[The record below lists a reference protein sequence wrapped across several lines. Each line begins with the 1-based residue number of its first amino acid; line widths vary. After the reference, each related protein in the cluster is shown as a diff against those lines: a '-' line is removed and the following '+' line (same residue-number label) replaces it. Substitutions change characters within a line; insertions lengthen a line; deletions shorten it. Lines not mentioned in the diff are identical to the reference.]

1 MKNKLYIL
9 TDNTLD
15 PIYASVQGGHAVAQ
29 WLLDNWQTKR
39 NKDFNE
45 DYPTW
50 EWNNDYLIYLS
61 VDIEKWKEL
70 LWRFDPSKFK
80 WTWFDE
86 PDLNNKTT
94 AIAIY
99 EKDFPGI
106 IKRKLK
112 QEKLL
117 KRDQFPSFYY
127 FKY

>member
-9 TDNTLD
+9 IDKNLD
-15 PIYASVQGGHAVAQ
+15 PIYGAVQGGHAVAQ
-29 WLLDNWQTKR
+29 WMLDNWQTKR

-45 DYPTW
+45 DEPIW

-86 PDLNNKTT
+86 PDLGNKTT

-99 EKDFPGI
+99 ANDFPGF
-106 IKRKLK
+106 IKKDLNK
-112 QEKLL
+112 EKLL
-117 KRDQFPSFYY
+117 Y
-127 FKY
+127 